1 MTDLAAPSAVR
12 KLMERHGFHCRKSMG
27 QNFLADANIVDKIIS
42 SAMLDKSDTVVEI
55 GPGLGVITRAAAG
68 RAGSVVSFELDRN
81 LLPILKE
88 TLQGLDNV
96 HVVAGD
102 AMEVDI
108 DKAVISCTG
117 HKGPYKLIANL
128 PYYITT
134 PLIMHLIKSRFNI
147 SLFVIMVQQEVAERM
162 AAPPGGKD
170 YGALS
175 VAVQF
180 YTEVA
185 LLFRVPRTVFM
196 PRPEVDSAVVR
207 LAMRSKPAVD
217 VPDEELFFRIVR
229 GAFGQ
234 RRKTLLNALS
244 SALDCLTRDNIKK
257 ILEGAGIDPG
267 RRGETLSLAEFA
279 QVTRQVHACTGTA
292 GHSPALGGGGFDI

>member
-1 MTDLAAPSAVR
+1 MTDLFAPSAVR

-42 SAMLDKSDTVVEI
+42 SAILDKSDTVVEI
-55 GPGLGVITRAAAG
+55 GPGMGVITRAAAG

-88 TLQGLDNV
+88 TLQGLENV

-108 DKAVISCTG
+108 DKAVISRTG
-117 HKGPYKLIANL
+117 NNGPYKLIANL

-134 PLIMHLIKSRFNI
+134 PLIMHLIKRRFNI
-147 SLFVIMVQQEVAERM
+147 SLFIIMVQQEVAERM
-162 AAPPGGKD
+162 AALPGGKE

-207 LAMRSKPAVD
+207 LAARSKPAVD
-217 VPDEELFFRIVR
+217 VPDEDLFFRIVR

-244 SALDCLTRDNIKK
+244 SALDCFTRDNIKK
-257 ILEGAGIDPG
+257 MLEDSGIDPG
-267 RRGETLSLAEFA
+267 RRGETLSLTEFA
-279 QVTRQVHACTGTA
+279 EITRQVHACSDA
-292 GHSPALGGGGFDI
+292 SASPALGEGGAHI